1 MKILILGA
9 GQVGGTLAE
18 HLASEENDITVI
30 DTDLPRLRDLHN
42 RCEISIMNGHAS
54 HPSVLAEAGC
64 DSADMLVAVTS
75 NDELNMV
82 ACQVAHSLF
91 NTPTKIA
98 RVRSSAYLTRRELF
112 NPSAIPVDVLIS
124 PEQVVTTQIRRL
136 IEYPGALQVLDFAEG
151 RVQLVAMKVYA
162 DSPLV
167 NRKLKSLHETPERPD
182 SWICAIYRGNRP
194 FIPDGNTIIHPEDE
208 IFFFAARRDIRN
220 VMTRMRRGSRTV
232 RQVVIAGGGRIGEK
246 LAQALEPN
254 HRVKLIEQD
263 NERCQ
268 ALAELFDDTVIL
280 NGSATSKRLLTD
292 ENIDECDIYCALTND
307 DEVNVMSSMLAKRL
321 GARKVLALINNT
333 AYVDL
338 VQGAEIDIA
347 ISPEQATISSLLA
360 YLRHG
365 EVVNVQALRR
375 GAAEAIELVI
385 HGNSRHSSVVG
396 RSIRELNLPEGATI
410 GTVIRG
416 DDVLFGKGSLRI
428 EDGDHVILLVTDKRQ
443 LREVERRLQTDGRLR

>member
-30 DTDLPRLRDLHN
+30 DTDVSRLRDLHN
-42 RCEISIMNGHAS
+42 RCEIRIMNGHAS
-54 HPSVLAEAGC
+54 HPAVLAEAGC
-64 DSADMLVAVTS
+64 DSADMLVAVT
-75 NDELNMV
+75 NDDELNMV

-112 NPSAIPVDVLIS
+112 NPAAIPVDVLIS

-151 RVQLVAMKVYA
+151 MVQLVAMKVYA
-162 DSPLV
+162 DGPLV
-167 NRKLKSLHETPERPD
+167 GRELKSLHENPEKPN
-182 SWICAIYRGNRP
+182 SWVSAIYRDNRP
-194 FIPDGNTIIHPEDE
+194 FIPNGRTVLKPFDE
-208 IFFFAARRDIRN
+208 VFFFAARRDIRTI
-220 VMTRMRRGSRTV
+220 MARMRRGDRTV
-232 RQVVIAGGGRIGEK
+232 RQVMIAGGGRIGEK
-246 LAQALEPN
+246 LAQALEPS
-254 HRVKLIEQD
+254 HRVKLIERD
-263 NERCQ
+263 LERCHE
-268 ALAELFDDTVIL
+268 LAEHFDDTVIL
-280 NGSATSKRLLTD
+280 HGSATSKRLLTD

-360 YLRHG
+360 YLRQG

-375 GAAEAIELVI
+375 GAAEAIELAI
-385 HGNSRHSSVVG
+385 HGDSGHSRVVG
-396 RSIRELNLPEGATI
+396 RTISELKLPEGATI
-410 GTVIRG
+410 GTVVRG
-416 DDVLFGKGSLRI
+416 DEVLFGKGSLRI
-428 EDGDHVILLVTDKRQ
+428 EDGDHIILLVTNKRQ
-443 LREVERRLQTDGRLR
+443 LREVEKRLQTDGRIY